1 RCVLSVHCVR
11 LHRVK
16 WTVRIHVVGE
26 VVVAQH
32 VASVR
37 VNTEEWGLRT
47 LWPHRYQGRGALR
60 SALRLAPPTD
70 AFGEQ
75 PDAREPEHV
84 LDRDLTLELITQLAV
99 QLNGQKRMASQI
111 EEVVVATDMADP
123 QQILPRS
130 RDSLFDCSLRG
141 GVIGPRVRLD
151 LIGRRKRLA
160 IHLLVRREREL
171 REHDEVGGQHELGK
185 ALLQMLAQL
194 RLDCPH
200 TGPRHDVR
208 HQPLIS
214 VPILACDNHDGAHRR
229 MLAQGDLYLAE
240 FDAMTAD
247 LHLMI
252 DTSEKLECSVRAE
265 PCDVSGPIQ
274 ERTGS
279 ATELIREE
287 TLGRE
292 SGAAEVAARHSIA
305 ADVEFSGDS
314 EGRAPQRRIEHVHLR
329 VRDRPAYRNRILDA

>member
-1 RCVLSVHCVR
+1 MAVAWILDHRHQRHLCMLVSKLTRHFQRDVGAEAPAADQVGTTGMNGSNRVHVASGDLGQAFRCVLSVHCVR

-130 RDSLFDCSLRG
+130 RDSL
-141 GVIGPRVRLD
+141 
-151 LIGRRKRLA
+151 
-160 IHLLVRREREL
+160 
-171 REHDEVGGQHELGK
+171 
-185 ALLQMLAQL
+185 
-194 RLDCPH
+194 
-200 TGPRHDVR
+200 
-208 HQPLIS
+208 
-214 VPILACDNHDGAHRR
+214 
-229 MLAQGDLYLAE
+229 
-240 FDAMTAD
+240 
-247 LHLMI
+247 
-252 DTSEKLECSVRAE
+252 
-265 PCDVSGPIQ
+265 
-274 ERTGS
+274 
-279 ATELIREE
+279 
-287 TLGRE
+287 
-292 SGAAEVAARHSIA
+292 
-305 ADVEFSGDS
+305 
-314 EGRAPQRRIEHVHLR
+314 
-329 VRDRPAYRNRILDA
+329 